1 VSEDEAVR
9 IGLDATPLLGR
20 RTGVGRYTAELLTHL
35 AEAATGDELVAT
47 AFTLRRAG
55 DLRAVAPAG
64 VTVRTRRIPAR
75 LLRAAWLRT
84 EAPPVSLLA
93 GRLDLFHATNF
104 VLPPTGRAGGVVTVH
119 DLTFLHTRQTVDAAS
134 LAYRELVPRSIR
146 RAGMVLT
153 PSSAVAD
160 EVVAE
165 YGLDPARVS
174 PTPLGVSPAW
184 SAAGPP
190 DPAWLAGRGLPE
202 DYVVAV
208 GTLEPRKN
216 LQALVD
222 AFGRL
227 SRSDQGAPHL
237 VLVGPS
243 GWGPAL
249 ELDRLPRDLVHLT
262 GYLDD
267 DELRSVVA
275 GSRGLAFPSL
285 YEGFGLPPLEA
296 LACGRPVV
304 VSDLPVMR
312 EVLGKHAD
320 YVPVGDVDALAGA
333 LQRLPHRADDD
344 PEAVAARHIHA
355 AAFTWDRCAERTR
368 AAYEDALLAR

>member
-1 VSEDEAVR
+1 
-9 IGLDATPLLGR
+9 
-20 RTGVGRYTAELLTHL
+20 
-35 AEAATGDELVAT
+35 
-47 AFTLRRAG
+47 
-55 DLRAVAPAG
+55 
-64 VTVRTRRIPAR
+64 
-75 LLRAAWLRT
+75 
-84 EAPPVSLLA
+84 
-93 GRLDLFHATNF
+93 
-104 VLPPTGRAGGVVTVH
+104 
-119 DLTFLHTRQTVDAAS
+119 
-134 LAYRELVPRSIR
+134 
-146 RAGMVLT
+146 
-153 PSSAVAD
+153 
-160 EVVAE
+160 
-165 YGLDPARVS
+165 
-174 PTPLGVSPAW
+174 VSPAW